1 MKKELPIMI
10 FHKDNQD
17 YYGGDQDW
25 FSDEWARRAGC
36 ASVCAADMA
45 CFYEHKLDISYPDFL
60 ELMTKMFKLNT
71 PGIMGFPYFYK
82 FAKNFKKYMKHI
94 GLDVEPI
101 YQKIAE
107 SPEQGVHFV
116 KTAIDQGHPIGML
129 ILTHEAQILEEE
141 TWHWMCITGYEEI
154 ASDTS
159 IIFSSCGERV
169 CVGASTLFNKSH
181 KNIVKLVTFD

>member
-60 ELMTKMFKLNT
+60 ELMTRCLNS
-71 PGIMGFPYFYK
+71 I
-82 FAKNFKKYMKHI
+82 
-94 GLDVEPI
+94 LQVLWV
-101 YQKIAE
+101 
-107 SPEQGVHFV
+107 S
-116 KTAIDQGHPIGML
+116 L
-129 ILTHEAQILEEE
+129 I
-141 TWHWMCITGYEEI
+141 
-154 ASDTS
+154 S
-159 IIFSSCGERV
+159 ISLRR
-169 CVGASTLFNKSH
+169 TLRS
-181 KNIVKLVTFD
+181 I

>member
-60 ELMTKMFKLNT
+60 ELMIKMFKLNT

-82 FAKNFKKYMKHI
+82 FAKNFNT
-94 GLDVEPI
+94 P
-101 YQKIAE
+101 
-107 SPEQGVHFV
+107 
-116 KTAIDQGHPIGML
+116 
-129 ILTHEAQILEEE
+129 
-141 TWHWMCITGYEEI
+141 
-154 ASDTS
+154 
-159 IIFSSCGERV
+159 
-169 CVGASTLFNKSH
+169 
-181 KNIVKLVTFD
+181 

>member
-25 FSDEWARRAGC
+25 FPDEWARCAGC

-45 CFYEHKLDISYPDFL
+45 CFYEHKLDISYLDFL

-82 FAKNFKKYMKHI
+82 FAKNFKKYALFKQI
-94 GLDVEPI
+94 VALGYLI
-101 YQKIAE
+101 QQKYHNDIRN
-107 SPEQGVHFV
+107 
-116 KTAIDQGHPIGML
+116 ML
-129 ILTHEAQILEEE
+129 P
-141 TWHWMCITGYEEI
+141 
-154 ASDTS
+154 
-159 IIFSSCGERV
+159 
-169 CVGASTLFNKSH
+169 
-181 KNIVKLVTFD
+181 